1 MWSKSTLI
9 IFDYW
14 LLDVSIDVNIDIS
27 IDVGIYV
34 SIKLVLGEY

>member
-1 MWSKSTLI
+1 MI

>member
-1 MWSKSTLI
+1 MI

-14 LLDVSIDVNIDIS
+14 LLDVSIDVKIDIS